1 MPSASARAA
10 FLFLPPPAGAD
21 GTCPAFPLAMK
32 NSARRLALLATI
44 FSALASLARAHPGH
58 DGGHELTW
66 DLSHLAAHPAA
77 TALWALVLAAAAWGG
92 ARLAVALA
100 ERVQSFR
107 KSAASPGK

>member
-1 MPSASARAA
+1 
-10 FLFLPPPAGAD
+10 
-21 GTCPAFPLAMK
+21 MK
-32 NSARRLALLATI
+32 TSARRLALLATT
-44 FSALASLARAHPGH
+44 FPALASLARAHPGH

-66 DLSHLAAHPAA
+66 DFSHLAAHPAA
-77 TALWALVLAAAAWGG
+77 TALWALVLAAATWGG